1 MRHQKTIV
9 ILVTIF
15 CGLTQS
21 APQVVNVQQ
30 VSTDFFFLLWDGNLC
45 YNVDQEHKYRKP
57 FHKFSNLEL
66 EDKLAEL
73 IKLSE
78 IVTNPSLYPL

>member
-1 MRHQKTIV
+1 MRHQITIV

-30 VSTDFFFLLWDGNLC
+30 VSTDFFLLWDGNLY
-45 YNVDQEHKYRKP
+45 YNVDREHKNRKP
-57 FHKFSNLEL
+57 FHKFQ
-66 EDKLAEL
+66 
-73 IKLSE
+73 
-78 IVTNPSLYPL
+78 T